1 MLHFFE
7 ELMIYSMTGF
17 GKASINNNGF
27 NVEVEVRSL
36 NSRFLDVSLRLPKN
50 LYNQEFE
57 VREIIKNNV
66 KRGKISLSISIKK
79 DGTEDVLPQLD
90 KDAIKSLA
98 KTLKEIKKI
107 SKVKEEISLQ
117 HILSFQNLLFTD
129 DGKEDSN
136 EIEFVKKGILEA
148 LKDLAVMRQKEGNA
162 LAIDL
167 KERINIINSCVKEI
181 EENAKST
188 VEAYFAKIKERA
200 SMLVRDLTENQDR
213 LNQELALLAE
223 RSDVTEEC
231 VRLRSHID
239 MFLET
244 LENSDEAGRKLNF
257 ITQEMNREA
266 NTINSKS
273 VSTEISHYG
282 IQIKEE
288 LEKIRE
294 QIQNIE

>member
-1 MLHFFE
+1 
-7 ELMIYSMTGF
+7 MIYSMTGF
-17 GKASINNNGF
+17 GKSVVTHNGF
-27 NVEVEVRSL
+27 NVEVEARSL
-36 NSRFLDVSLRLPKN
+36 NSRFLDVYIKLPKH

-57 VREIIKNNV
+57 IRDLIKNNV
-66 KRGKISLSISIKK
+66 KRGKLSLTVSVKK
-79 DGTEDVLPQLD
+79 DGTEEVLPQID
-90 KDAIKSLA
+90 KEAVKSLS

-107 SKVKEEISLQ
+107 AKVKDDISLN
-117 HILSFQNLLFTD
+117 HILNFQNLIFTD
-129 DGKEDSN
+129 NSEDDES

-148 LKDLAVMRQKEGNA
+148 LKDLAEMRKKEGDA
-162 LAIDL
+162 LARDL
-167 KERINIINSCVKEI
+167 KQRVNIILECVDKI
-181 EENAKST
+181 ESNAKIS
-188 VEAYFAKIKERA
+188 VENYFEKIKERA
-200 SMLVRDLTENQDR
+200 VNLVRDLAENTDR

-223 RSDVTEEC
+223 RADVTEEC
-231 VRLRSHID
+231 VRLKSHID
-239 MFLET
+239 IFLNTIET
-244 LENSDEAGRKLNF
+244 SDEAGRKLNF

>member
-1 MLHFFE
+1 
-7 ELMIYSMTGF
+7 MIYSMTGF
-17 GKASINNNGF
+17 GKSVVTHNGF
-27 NVEVEVRSL
+27 NVEVEARSL
-36 NSRFLDVSLRLPKN
+36 NSRFLDVYIKLPKH

-57 VREIIKNNV
+57 IRDLIKNNV
-66 KRGKISLSISIKK
+66 KRGKLSLTVSVKK
-79 DGTEDVLPQLD
+79 DGTEEVLPQID
-90 KDAIKSLA
+90 KEAVKSLS

-107 SKVKEEISLQ
+107 AKVKDDISLN
-117 HILSFQNLLFTD
+117 HILNFQNLIFTD
-129 DGKEDSN
+129 NSEDDES

-148 LKDLAVMRQKEGNA
+148 LKDLAEMRKKEGDA
-162 LAIDL
+162 LARDL
-167 KERINIINSCVKEI
+167 KQRVNIILECVDKI
-181 EENAKST
+181 ESNAKIS
-188 VEAYFAKIKERA
+188 VENYFEKIKERA
-200 SMLVRDLTENQDR
+200 VNLVRDLAENTDR

-223 RSDVTEEC
+223 RADVTEEC
-231 VRLRSHID
+231 VRLKSHID
-239 MFLET
+239 IFLNTVET
-244 LENSDEAGRKLNF
+244 SDEAGRKLNF

>member
-1 MLHFFE
+1 
-7 ELMIYSMTGF
+7 MIYSMTGF
-17 GKASINNNGF
+17 GKSVVTHNGF
-27 NVEVEVRSL
+27 NVEVEARSL
-36 NSRFLDVSLRLPKN
+36 NSRFLDVYIKLPKH

-57 VREIIKNNV
+57 IRDLIKNNV
-66 KRGKISLSISIKK
+66 KRGKLSLTVSVKK
-79 DGTEDVLPQLD
+79 DGTEEVLPQID
-90 KDAIKSLA
+90 KEAVKSLS

-107 SKVKEEISLQ
+107 AKVKDEIGLN
-117 HILSFQNLLFTD
+117 HILNFQNLIFTD
-129 DGKEDSN
+129 NSEDDES

-148 LKDLAVMRQKEGNA
+148 LKDLAEMRKKEGDA
-162 LAIDL
+162 LARDL
-167 KERINIINSCVKEI
+167 KQRVNIILECVDKI
-181 EENAKST
+181 ESNAKIS
-188 VEAYFAKIKERA
+188 VENYFEKIKERA
-200 SMLVRDLTENQDR
+200 VNLVRDLAENTDR

-223 RSDVTEEC
+223 RADVTEEC
-231 VRLRSHID
+231 VRLKSHID
-239 MFLET
+239 IFLNTIET
-244 LENSDEAGRKLNF
+244 SDEAGRKLNF

>member
-1 MLHFFE
+1 
-7 ELMIYSMTGF
+7 MIYSMTGF
-17 GKASINNNGF
+17 GKSVVTHNGF
-27 NVEVEVRSL
+27 NVEVEARSL
-36 NSRFLDVSLRLPKN
+36 NSRFLDVYIKLPKH

-57 VREIIKNNV
+57 IRDLIKNNV
-66 KRGKISLSISIKK
+66 KRGKLSLTVSVKK
-79 DGTEDVLPQLD
+79 DGTEEVLPQID
-90 KDAIKSLA
+90 KEAVKSLS

-107 SKVKEEISLQ
+107 AKVKDEISLN
-117 HILSFQNLLFTD
+117 HILNFQNLIFTD
-129 DGKEDSN
+129 NSEDDES

-148 LKDLAVMRQKEGNA
+148 LKDLAEMRKKEGDA
-162 LAIDL
+162 LARDL
-167 KERINIINSCVKEI
+167 KQRVNIILECVDKI
-181 EENAKST
+181 ESNAKIS
-188 VEAYFAKIKERA
+188 VENYFEKIKERA
-200 SMLVRDLTENQDR
+200 VNLVRDLAENTDR

-223 RSDVTEEC
+223 RADVTEEC
-231 VRLRSHID
+231 VRLKSHID
-239 MFLET
+239 IFLNTIET
-244 LENSDEAGRKLNF
+244 SDEAGRKLNF

>member
-1 MLHFFE
+1 
-7 ELMIYSMTGF
+7 MIYSMTGF
-17 GKASINNNGF
+17 GKSVVTHNGF
-27 NVEVEVRSL
+27 NVEVEARSL
-36 NSRFLDVSLRLPKN
+36 NSRFLDVYIKLPKH

-57 VREIIKNNV
+57 IRDLIKNNV
-66 KRGKISLSISIKK
+66 KRGKLSLTVSVKK
-79 DGTEDVLPQLD
+79 DGTEEVLPQID
-90 KDAIKSLA
+90 KEAVKSLS

-107 SKVKEEISLQ
+107 AKVKDDISLN
-117 HILSFQNLLFTD
+117 HILNFQNLIFTD
-129 DGKEDSN
+129 NSEDDES

-148 LKDLAVMRQKEGNA
+148 LKDLAEMRKKEGDA
-162 LAIDL
+162 LARDL
-167 KERINIINSCVKEI
+167 KQRVNIILECVDKI
-181 EENAKST
+181 ESNAKIS
-188 VEAYFAKIKERA
+188 VESYFEKIKERA
-200 SMLVRDLTENQDR
+200 VNLVRDLADNTDR

-223 RSDVTEEC
+223 RADVTEEC
-231 VRLRSHID
+231 VRLKSHID
-239 MFLET
+239 IFLNTIET
-244 LENSDEAGRKLNF
+244 SDEAGRKLNF

>member
-1 MLHFFE
+1 
-7 ELMIYSMTGF
+7 MIYSMTGF
-17 GKASINNNGF
+17 GKSVVTHNGF
-27 NVEVEVRSL
+27 NVEVEARSL
-36 NSRFLDVSLRLPKN
+36 NSRFLDVYIKLPKH

-57 VREIIKNNV
+57 IRDLIKNNV
-66 KRGKISLSISIKK
+66 KRGKLSLTVSVKK
-79 DGTEDVLPQLD
+79 DGTEEVLPQID
-90 KDAIKSLA
+90 KEAVKSLS

-107 SKVKEEISLQ
+107 AKVKDDISLN
-117 HILSFQNLLFTD
+117 HILNFQNLIFTD
-129 DGKEDSN
+129 NSEDDES

-148 LKDLAVMRQKEGNA
+148 LKDLAEMRKKEGDA
-162 LAIDL
+162 LARDL
-167 KERINIINSCVKEI
+167 KQRVNIILECVDKI
-181 EENAKST
+181 ESNAKIS
-188 VEAYFAKIKERA
+188 VENYFEKIKERA
-200 SMLVRDLTENQDR
+200 VNLVRDLAENTER

-223 RSDVTEEC
+223 RADVTEEC
-231 VRLRSHID
+231 VRLKSHID
-239 MFLET
+239 IFLNTIET
-244 LENSDEAGRKLNF
+244 SDEAGRKLNF

>member
-1 MLHFFE
+1 
-7 ELMIYSMTGF
+7 MIYSMTGF
-17 GKASINNNGF
+17 GKASISNNGF

-36 NSRFLDVSLRLPKN
+36 NSRFSDVSLKLPKH

-57 VREIIKNNV
+57 VRELIKNNL
-66 KRGKISLSISIKK
+66 KRGKISLSVSIKK

-90 KDAIKSLA
+90 KDAIKSLS

-107 SKVKEEISLQ
+107 SKVKEEITLQ
-117 HILSFQNLLFTD
+117 HILNFQSLIFTD
-129 DGKEDSN
+129 NGKEDST
-136 EIEFVKKGILEA
+136 EMEFVKKAILEA
-148 LKDLAVMRQKEGNA
+148 LNDLSEMRKKEGDA
-162 LAIDL
+162 LANDL
-167 KERINIINSCVKEI
+167 RERGNVITSCVKKI
-181 EENAKST
+181 EENAKIS
-188 VEAYFAKIKERA
+188 VEAYFEKIKERA
-200 SMLVRDLTENQDR
+200 AALVRDLSDNYDR

-223 RSDVTEEC
+223 RADVTEEC
-231 VRLRSHID
+231 VRLRSHLN
-239 MFLET
+239 MFLDT
-244 LENSDEAGRKLNF
+244 LKNSDEAGRKLNF

>member
-1 MLHFFE
+1 
-7 ELMIYSMTGF
+7 MIYSMTGF
-17 GKASINNNGF
+17 GKSVVTHNGF
-27 NVEVEVRSL
+27 NVEVEARSL
-36 NSRFLDVSLRLPKN
+36 NSRFLDVYIKLPKH

-57 VREIIKNNV
+57 IRDLIKNNV
-66 KRGKISLSISIKK
+66 KRGKLSLTVSVKK
-79 DGTEDVLPQLD
+79 DGTEEVLPQID
-90 KDAIKSLA
+90 KEAVKSLS

-107 SKVKEEISLQ
+107 AKVKDEISLN
-117 HILSFQNLLFTD
+117 HILNFQNLIFTD
-129 DGKEDSN
+129 NSEDDES

-148 LKDLAVMRQKEGNA
+148 LKDLAEMRKKEGDA
-162 LAIDL
+162 LARDL
-167 KERINIINSCVKEI
+167 KQRVNIILECVDKI
-181 EENAKST
+181 ESNAKIS
-188 VEAYFAKIKERA
+188 VENYFEKIKERA
-200 SMLVRDLTENQDR
+200 VNLVRDLAENTER

-223 RSDVTEEC
+223 RADVTEEC
-231 VRLRSHID
+231 VRLKSHID
-239 MFLET
+239 IFLNTIET
-244 LENSDEAGRKLNF
+244 SDEAGRKLNF